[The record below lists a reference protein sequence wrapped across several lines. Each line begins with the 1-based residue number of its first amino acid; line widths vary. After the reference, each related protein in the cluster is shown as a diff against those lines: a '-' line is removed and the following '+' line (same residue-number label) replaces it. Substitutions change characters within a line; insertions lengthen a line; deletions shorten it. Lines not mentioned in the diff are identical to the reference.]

1 VRGAPGSVTLH
12 SPWRPHAHLEL
23 LQLGDCLV
31 LLLGRAKEPAH
42 GAAGGRQLLAQPDQL
57 AERGLDKVGH
67 GQQAQRVPGR
77 RRVEHDAAEAR
88 VLLPAHKLDHLRAA
102 AAPVRAVRREA

>member
-1 VRGAPGSVTLH
+1 VRPRRA
-12 SPWRPHAHLEL
+12 RARLEP
-23 LQLGDCLV
+23 LQLGDRLV

-77 RRVEHDAAEAR
+77 RGVEHDAAEAR
-88 VLLPAHKLDHLRAA
+88 VLLPAHKLDHLRPAR
-102 AAPVRAVRREA
+102 APVCVVRRQALC